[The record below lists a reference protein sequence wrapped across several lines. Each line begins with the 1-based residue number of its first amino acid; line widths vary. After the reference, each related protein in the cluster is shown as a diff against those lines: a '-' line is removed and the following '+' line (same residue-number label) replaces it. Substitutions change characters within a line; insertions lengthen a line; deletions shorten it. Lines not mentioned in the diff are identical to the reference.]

1 MNTSLHTYMHTSS
14 DSLKWVEI
22 IEPQSRER
30 MFANPTTGEIV
41 FTPPEG
47 VEVWVSQFLY
57 LYSLEHVCL
66 LFITKRILYGAL

>member
-1 MNTSLHTYMHTSS
+1 MLGVHVLVLLLSSLHQRPITHFHAHSS

-47 VEVWVSQFLY
+47 VEV
-57 LYSLEHVCL
+57 
-66 LFITKRILYGAL
+66 